1 MICIRVYDSILS
13 SQHREPSNEIKKLS
27 VMLSTYLTYSGFLEN
42 TERTVWSS
50 LETYTDKISKVVG
63 DLNETPFDVEYVEYI
78 AQQVSGSLD
87 CGVFVAAYAEFLSDQ
102 MHIPSSNLDAEY
114 LRKRYASLLWNYGA
128 KKAKKIYSS
137 DHDDPL
143 RL

>member
-1 MICIRVYDSILS
+1 MSVISLKKRCIRVYDSILS

-27 VMLSTYLTYSGFLEN
+27 GMLPTYLTYSEFLEN

-50 LETYTDKISKVVG
+50 LETYTDKISKVAG

-78 AQQVSGSLD
+78 AQQFSGSLD

-102 MHIPSSNLDAEY
+102 MQISSSNLDAEY
-114 LRKRYASLLWNYGA
+114 LRKRYASLL
-128 KKAKKIYSS
+128 
-137 DHDDPL
+137 
-143 RL
+143 